1 MENGNEFKLTYYVG
15 AMLAHG
21 GVLTIHE
28 DRLIFAPRAFERTM
42 GASDTVIPFDK
53 IKMVE
58 VSGTITE
65 SLMVRTLEKAHRFVG
80 SDPYKIRDRINEAIQ
95 RAAEHRA
102 PAPPPPVPA
111 PAPSPEAPPAAPIP
125 STAAAP
131 AAPVP
136 AAPAAKDRLADK
148 CSGCGKP
155 VRAEYHFCPYC
166 KKTLKASCPKCYRFS
181 EAGWKFCAFCGSDIP
196 NPA

>member
-1 MENGNEFKLTYYVG
+1 MDNGKEYKLTYYVG

-21 GVLTIHE
+21 GVLSIL
-28 DRLIFAPRAFERTM
+28 DNRLVFAPRAFERTM
-42 GASDTVIPFDK
+42 GATDTVIPFEQ

-95 RAAEHRA
+95 HAAEHH
-102 PAPPPPVPA
+102 
-111 PAPSPEAPPAAPIP
+111 PPAAL
-125 STAAAP
+125 

-136 AAPAAKDRLADK
+136 PAA
-148 CSGCGKP
+148 
-155 VRAEYHFCPYC
+155 
-166 KKTLKASCPKCYRFS
+166 
-181 EAGWKFCAFCGSDIP
+181 
-196 NPA
+196 